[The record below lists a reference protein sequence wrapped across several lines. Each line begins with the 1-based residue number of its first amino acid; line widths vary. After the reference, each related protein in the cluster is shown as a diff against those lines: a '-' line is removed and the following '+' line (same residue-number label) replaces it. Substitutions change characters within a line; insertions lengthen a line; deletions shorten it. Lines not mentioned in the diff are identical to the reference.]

1 MSGDDMNRLARLAG
15 FGAGH
20 EEGIDRDDGA
30 VPGGTGPGGPT
41 GQQPQP
47 LSAEAEAEMREAIV
61 AALRQVH
68 DPEIPVN
75 IYDLGLIYKIDINPD
90 ANIAVDMTL
99 TAPACP
105 VAGMMPVMVRD
116 AVKTVDGVGEV
127 EVELVWDPPW
137 SPDTMSDEAKLQLG
151 ML

>member
-1 MSGDDMNRLARLAG
+1 MNRLARFAG

-20 EEGIDRDDGA
+20 QEGVDRDETEPGDTATASPDGA
-30 VPGGTGPGGPT
+30 AAAAAAAPGAEPGG
-41 GQQPQP
+41 
-47 LSAEAEAEMREAIV
+47 EALREPII
-61 AALRQVH
+61 AALRKVH

-75 IYDLGLIYKIDINPD
+75 IYDLGLIYKIDIGEGND
-90 ANIAVDMTL
+90 IAIDMTL

-105 VAGMMPVMVRD
+105 VAGMMPVMVKD
-116 AVKTVDGVGEV
+116 AVKTVEGVGEV

>member
-1 MSGDDMNRLARLAG
+1 MNRLARIAG

-20 EEGIDRDDGA
+20 EAEIDRDDGPVA
-30 VPGGTGPGGPT
+30 TEETGTE
-41 GQQPQP
+41 
-47 LSAEAEAEMREAIV
+47 LSPEDIDAMRESIV
-61 AALRQVH
+61 AALRKVH

-75 IYDLGLIYKIDINPD
+75 IYDLGLIYKIDIVP
-90 ANIAVDMTL
+90 AGHVAIDMTL

-105 VAGMMPVMVRD
+105 VAGMMPVMVKD
-116 AVKTVDGVGEV
+116 AVKTVDGVGEID
-127 EVELVWDPPW
+127 VELVWDPPW

>member
-1 MSGDDMNRLARLAG
+1 MNRLARFAG

-20 EEGIDRDDGA
+20 EQGVDRDEPARDA
-30 VPGGTGPGGPT
+30 VMAAE
-41 GQQPQP
+41 GQNDVAVEQMR
-47 LSAEAEAEMREAIV
+47 AEDLREPII

-75 IYDLGLIYKIDINPD
+75 IYDLGLIYDIDI
-90 ANIAVDMTL
+90 ANNGDVAIDMTL

-105 VAGMMPVMVRD
+105 VAGMMPVMVKD
-116 AVKTVDGVGEV
+116 AVKTVEGVGEIN
-127 EVELVWDPPW
+127 VELVWDPPW
-137 SPDTMSDEAKLQLG
+137 SQDKMSEEALLTLG